1 MKTQAELLSFY
12 QNELARSKN
21 WRTSATTNYDNAWK
35 RYIDL
40 YQGRYLDGDPSTDA
54 LVVNMVF
61 ATINVMAP
69 AVAIN
74 NPRFVVNAR
83 NPESGFTAIIT
94 EEVLNWL
101 WRTYDYQREFRLSIN
116 DWLLTGHG
124 WVKCGYKWT
133 KKPEVKAADTEA
145 HTGDEVDAGPDEGID
160 DREDKEGNVES
171 EMIQWDEDRP
181 FIERISIFDMFVDP
195 DARHPKEMRWIAQR
209 TWRPVQDIQVDSRY
223 SPSARKRVSGSSWS
237 RWDSDSSD
245 ARDASDKPNQG
256 AMRFAEV
263 IEFYDLKRYKVCTFA
278 TSSDDGGDDPVYLIK
293 PAEIPYAFG
302 HPFVMLRNYE
312 VPDHFYPLGDVAQ
325 IESLQLE
332 LNETRTQM
340 FNYRKKFRRAW
351 TYAKDRFDQ
360 EGIEAMQSERDNV
373 FIPVQGDGD
382 PESAMRP
389 VPAVV
394 TPAEFFDQSAMIAN
408 DLDRVSGVSDYQRGS
423 PQQQIRRTA
432 TEAAMIQDAAN
443 ARAQDR
449 LAKVELVL
457 SEIAE
462 RIVGLM
468 QQYTTG
474 DQVARIVTM
483 PVKGWVNFDKDRIKG
498 EFDFEVQGGSTEPR
512 NETFRRQSALQ
523 IVDASQPF
531 MQAGVVNMPALYQ
544 ELLAKGFGIKD
555 AGRFVQA
562 PPPPP
567 PPPGAEQSLQ
577 QLAPGGPG
585 VTSPPPGPPPAL
597 PPGMEGMPFP
607 AEMMQGPPEMEM
619 MPPGQAPPMEAMPP
633 Y

>member
-1 MKTQAELLSFY
+1 
-12 QNELARSKN
+12 
-21 WRTSATTNYDNAWK
+21 
-35 RYIDL
+35 
-40 YQGRYLDGDPSTDA
+40 
-54 LVVNMVF
+54 
-61 ATINVMAP
+61 
-69 AVAIN
+69 
-74 NPRFVVNAR
+74 
-83 NPESGFTAIIT
+83 
-94 EEVLNWL
+94 
-101 WRTYDYQREFRLSIN
+101 
-116 DWLLTGHG
+116 
-124 WVKCGYKWT
+124 
-133 KKPEVKAADTEA
+133 
-145 HTGDEVDAGPDEGID
+145 
-160 DREDKEGNVES
+160 
-171 EMIQWDEDRP
+171 
-181 FIERISIFDMFVDP
+181 
-195 DARHPKEMRWIAQR
+195 
-209 TWRPVQDIQVDSRY
+209 
-223 SPSARKRVSGSSWS
+223 
-237 RWDSDSSD
+237 
-245 ARDASDKPNQG
+245 
-256 AMRFAEV
+256 
-263 IEFYDLKRYKVCTFA
+263 
-278 TSSDDGGDDPVYLIK
+278 
-293 PAEIPYAFG
+293 
-302 HPFVMLRNYE
+302 
-312 VPDHFYPLGDVAQ
+312 
-325 IESLQLE
+325 
-332 LNETRTQM
+332 
-340 FNYRKKFRRAW
+340 
-351 TYAKDRFDQ
+351 
-360 EGIEAMQSERDNV
+360 
-373 FIPVQGDGD
+373 
-382 PESAMRP
+382 
-389 VPAVV
+389 
-394 TPAEFFDQSAMIAN
+394 
-408 DLDRVSGVSDYQRGS
+408 
-423 PQQQIRRTA
+423 
-432 TEAAMIQDAAN
+432 
-443 ARAQDR
+443 
-449 LAKVELVL
+449 VL